1 MTGLLRSTWRVLAS
15 KEEKPMD
22 LMDATSG
29 KYAVKRYKADCPS
42 EYQIRQLIDAAVM
55 APGAVDGQSW
65 HFTVITNAEMLDT
78 ISARTKSWI
87 FHHEPWLLE
96 GGERTWPL
104 NDANFHLLHHAPV
117 LIVIAAPSKDK
128 WSAEICV
135 VAAQNLMLAATA
147 HGLAACWIGLAQNW
161 LNSPAGRTAVGL
173 PDDVR
178 VIAPI
183 VIGYPAG
190 SPEPIARRH
199 STITWIR
206 DESRVVEDGEPA
218 EPVSTHG
225 LFGGLVVPEP
235 ERLDP

>member
-178 VIAPI
+178 SHRSYRDWISGRKPRAHRTQALHNYLDSRRIPGGRRRRAGRTSLNSWPI
-183 VIGYPAG
+183 WRPCCPGAG
-190 SPEPIARRH
+190 TS
-199 STITWIR
+199 
-206 DESRVVEDGEPA
+206 
-218 EPVSTHG
+218 
-225 LFGGLVVPEP
+225 
-235 ERLDP
+235 